1 MQHDLRDK
9 LIQYNK
15 QEIYKWLLVSAIH
28 PSNQRYIIRYELLI
42 YTLLSISENDFLN
55 KSLSRPKFEHFI
67 KWFEKKYS
75 YYFAMMEDWE
85 PFEQTQLI
93 PIFFEKKR
101 YYFYYGASERPYEAI
116 RQFQE
121 ILFTKNI
128 VELEDTKKEF
138 LVSLNI
144 QTEILEL
151 ITKDSEANIKTEQM
165 YIPTLKNFNRYS
177 DIFKINT
184 INKKYLH
191 NAKTDY
197 EMGVNNFNGLYT
209 EINNEFFILPPQCH
223 IETLYQITEPYIYDN
238 EASTILPK
246 INNTFLN
253 RSKKMIT
260 QFFGI
265 RQMLDILLEPIMKSN
280 AAQYFD
286 SIVRVDADKIILF
299 KNINHS
305 NMSLI
310 NDINEIAKQSVQEL
324 KDIISNPWIGLKY
337 FNEKI
342 ENANLVPPEKL
353 EFKVVLI
360 YEKLTLNYMLGF
372 EENWNEKD
380 VYIFNSMDIKPI
392 LELLQEKEKD
402 IDTDISF
409 IQYLEAEKKQSI
421 QNTNPLIQMDALDS
435 FSCYY
440 KNETF
445 LIAGQQP
452 DFMMYA
458 PHGWSDFYNEY
469 LYSKYQDNIYELI
482 ENKYPNQFN
491 LVKHMLGDIYSF
503 MDSAYIQGG
512 RCIKFKNKLI
522 WIMYPVAVNSN
533 KIEVKSFT
541 FLGEFISFY
550 IDKYTENIF
559 KLFAK
564 YGFDLNKEDFIIEIN
579 SDSLIKRTPTL
590 SHLTDTLST
599 LSLNKINFCTKKHPQ
614 SNSLHTFIT
623 YKADMESLVE
633 LFKIDIDKN
642 PEKEIFKN
650 FIVSVLKYFQ
660 EQNKYVISREFIDAN
675 WHIKERAFAFDTKYV
690 DNQRLEEY
698 RTPKKLQDSFISRV
712 NQDIVIHLKEL
723 NIEPKE
729 HWGDDAKILNNHIF
743 DFLQHKLE
751 EEISKF
757 NQSVLFYTY
766 TQIEYIEGQR
776 ESDETQAGLDASKY
790 IEFNIEERYNKQRMD
805 ISHLTIA
812 AKHILHT
819 TLKVNPKGGKSIVDT
834 DWYYLSALSTI
845 INETIQRSD
854 HLHYSIS
861 ETGIKITDMYEMVD
875 IDKSSKIDFDS
886 YYKRVT
892 SSKII
897 SAKNR
902 FPKEQKAPTNDNPR
916 KVAIFDKLLNEA
928 WYKEYEFYLDDMVVV
943 LNSLGKYDFER
954 DIHFPLSL
962 VSFDT
967 INELLQEYIVE
978 APSSEEIKKIL
989 DFLSLD
995 FDTFSQFSYIDYSID
1010 KLMRKKERI
1019 NLSPLI
1025 KLDNKYLFG
1034 NQLLLISTKAWFHPL
1049 RDGDIP
1055 FTLEKKSL
1063 VKIEVDRIHKSLDSQ
1078 LEQDAYDIAKDKLG
1092 SEYVEKNILNF
1103 KRLSDSFIKQPPCGE
1118 IDLLIANPDT
1128 KIIFVM
1134 DAKNMNKKL
1143 FTSAI
1148 DSELKVFFRGG
1159 SKKKSYLEKLNSK
1172 VDFISENIDEIFKH
1186 FNIEDTSDW
1195 KIKKG
1200 FVVNVL
1206 YLSAFYEEKV
1216 DFILL
1221 DDLAKYICK

>member
-1 MQHDLRDK
+1 MKHDLINK
-9 LIQYNK
+9 FKQYNK
-15 QEIYKWLLVSAIH
+15 REMYKWLLVSALH
-28 PSNQRYIIRYELLI
+28 PSNQRYVIRYELLI
-42 YTLLSISENDFLN
+42 YTLLSIPENYFSDSPLPR
-55 KSLSRPKFEHFI
+55 SKFEHFI

-75 YYFAMMEDWE
+75 QSFFMMEDWE
-85 PFEQTQLI
+85 PFNQTQLI

-121 ILFTKNI
+121 ILFTKDI
-128 VELEDTKKEF
+128 IELENTKKEF

-144 QTEILEL
+144 QTKILEL
-151 ITKDSEANIKTEQM
+151 ITKDSESNIKTEQM
-165 YIPTLKNFNRYS
+165 YIPTLKSFNRYS
-177 DIFKINT
+177 DIFRIKT

-191 NAKTDY
+191 SAKTNY
-197 EMGVNNFNGLYT
+197 EMGINNFNGLYT

-223 IETLYQITEPYIYDN
+223 IETLYQITEQYIYN
-238 EASTILPK
+238 IKASAILPK
-246 INNTFLN
+246 INDIFLN

-260 QFFGI
+260 KFFGI
-265 RQMLDILLEPIMKSN
+265 RQMLDILLDPIMKSN

-310 NDINEIAKQSVQEL
+310 DEISEVAKQSVQEL
-324 KDIISNPWIGLKY
+324 KKIINNPWIGLKY
-337 FNEKI
+337 FNEEI
-342 ENANLVPPEKL
+342 ENVNLVPPEKL

-360 YEKLTLNYMLGF
+360 YEKLTLNYMIGF
-372 EENWNEKD
+372 KENWREKD
-380 VYIFNSMDIKPI
+380 IYIFNSMDIKPI
-392 LELLQEKEKD
+392 FELLIEKET
-402 IDTDISF
+402 DTDISF

-421 QNTNPLIQMDALDS
+421 QNKSFLPQMDALDS
-435 FSCYY
+435 FAYY
-440 KNETF
+440 YNNESF

-452 DFMMYA
+452 DVMMYV
-458 PHGWSDFYNEY
+458 PHEWSSFYNEY
-469 LYSKYQDNIYELI
+469 LYKKYQDNIYELI
-482 ENKYPNQFN
+482 EKKYPNQFN
-491 LVKHMLGDIYSF
+491 LVKHMLGEIYSF
-503 MDSAYIQGG
+503 MDSAYIGGG

-522 WIMYPVAVNSN
+522 WIMYPVAVNST
-533 KIEVKSFT
+533 KIEVTSFT

-579 SDSLIKRTPTL
+579 PDSLIKRTPTL
-590 SHLTDTLST
+590 SHLSDTLST
-599 LSLNKINFCTKKHPQ
+599 LSLNKINFCTKRHPQ
-614 SNSLHTFIT
+614 SNALHTFIT

-633 LFKIDIDKN
+633 LFKIDTDKN

-660 EQNKYVISREFIDAN
+660 EQNKYVISREFIDTN

-712 NQDIVIHLKEL
+712 NQDIVTHLKEL

-729 HWGDDAKILNNHIF
+729 HWGDDAKTLNNHIF
-743 DFLQHKLE
+743 NFLQHKLE

-766 TQIEYIEGQR
+766 TQIEYIEGKR
-776 ESDETQAGLDASKY
+776 ESDETQAGLDSSKY

-805 ISHLTIA
+805 ISHLAIA

-819 TLKVNPKGGKSIVDT
+819 VLKVNPKGEKSIVDT
-834 DWYYLSALSTI
+834 GWYYLSALSTI
-845 INETIQRSD
+845 INETILRSD

-902 FPKEQKAPTNDNPR
+902 FLKEQKAPTNDNHP
-916 KVAIFDKLLNEA
+916 KVAIFDELLNEA
-928 WYKEYEFYLDDMVVV
+928 WYKDYEFYLDDMVVV
-943 LNSLGKYDFER
+943 LNSLGRYDFER
-954 DIHFPLSL
+954 DSHFPLNI

-1010 KLMRKKERI
+1010 KLMKKKERI

-1025 KLDNKYLFG
+1025 KLDDKYLFG
-1034 NQLLLISTKAWFHPL
+1034 NQLLLISTKAWFHPFM
-1049 RDGDIP
+1049 DGDAP
-1055 FTLEKKSL
+1055 FTLEKESL
-1063 VKIEVDRIHKSLDSQ
+1063 VKTEIDRIHKKLDSQ
-1078 LEQDAYDIAKDKLG
+1078 LEQDAYYIVKDKLG

-1128 KIIFVM
+1128 KTIFVM

-1159 SKKKSYLEKLNSK
+1159 SKKKSYLEKLNLK
-1172 VDFISENIDEIFKH
+1172 VGFIEDNINEIFKY
-1186 FNIEDTSDW
+1186 FKITDTSDW

-1221 DDLAKYICK
+1221 DDLAEYICNE